1 MYAWNNETS
10 WSMTKSVVSTSNQ
23 ELSSRAPN
31 LHLLFAS
38 KIFALWLGIPYT
50 RERDREHRLHGCGNG
65 KSESSSAR
73 ENNVGERRERV
84 SRGGGQFCASCT
96 QRKQL
101 QRPGGINKDFTGTNY
116 RRFSAVLRR
125 IPRWRKRQLRNARP
139 RLLAS
144 SWQRKIYDRV
154 ARRRASRKDSD
165 DLRSGGREILRYRG
179 ENCRC
184 EVDNSSDGIFDGRDD
199 KCNDLSIIHNSPM
212 IMLNIC
218 VIFLYRL

>member
-10 WSMTKSVVSTSNQ
+10 WSMTKGIVSTSNQ

-38 KIFALWLGIPYT
+38 KIFRCPKSLYGSEYLGIPCA

-65 KSESSSAR
+65 KSESSAR
-73 ENNVGERRERV
+73 ENNVGERERV
-84 SRGGGQFCASCT
+84 SRGGGQFCTSCT

-154 ARRRASRKDSD
+154 ARRGASRKDSD
-165 DLRSGGREILRYRG
+165 DLRSG
-179 ENCRC
+179 
-184 EVDNSSDGIFDGRDD
+184 S
-199 KCNDLSIIHNSPM
+199 
-212 IMLNIC
+212 
-218 VIFLYRL
+218 